1 MHRTPAFFIQNL
13 FIVAVVTSL
22 IKAENVLSAS
32 AYSDPQQ
39 IPVTVELVLDH
50 MPEYSI
56 SASSGPGFSSA
67 QPDYASGTID
77 NVIAYRNASACYAQ
91 RVRMRMKVSGNP
103 IYPAVSLVLYR
114 SLPGESSDDDLIEIS

>member
-1 MHRTPAFFIQNL
+1 MHRTPAFLIRNL

-56 SASSGPGFSSA
+56 VAYSGPGFSSA
-67 QPDYASGTID
+67 QSDDVSGALDY
-77 NVIAYRNASACYAQ
+77 VIAHRNACAIYAQ
-91 RVRMRMKVSGNP
+91 TVRIRIKASGNP
-103 IYPAVSLVLYR
+103 LCADVSLLFHR
-114 SLPGESSDDDLIEIS
+114 SLPGESSDDDLMEIS